1 MKYGTILFVELL
13 RYGVNY
19 TMNLRNLS
27 QEELIKKINM
37 LEERIK
43 RQDNE
48 INVLS
53 EQLNWYSQQIR
64 LQQKKLFGSS
74 SEKTVLPDQISL
86 FDEIEI
92 ESTPIKAEPKLEEVT
107 YKRKKKNN
115 KRGIDISSLPAV
127 TKIYDLENKNCPDCG
142 EPLRKIGENIR
153 KELVYH
159 PAKYEVIE
167 HVQYVY
173 TCDRCEED
181 SLKSKIFKA
190 DMKASVIYKS
200 FASPSLLS
208 YIIDNKFNKAL
219 PLYRQEVMFNQIGLK
234 LSRQTMANW
243 MIKLHDEYFKRMTD
257 YMHKTLLQSEYLH
270 ADETTNQV
278 LNVPDQKPTTKS
290 YMWVYKTGRSEDK
303 QIVHFIYENT
313 RGHEHAK
320 KHLEGYHNILQTDGY
335 QAYDKLDDIRHMGCW
350 AHCRR
355 KYLEALDGAPSDT
368 DLKGT
373 ASYRLLHK
381 INKLFTLEKKLKGKS
396 YEEIKDTRQKEAKP
410 IIDDFFKDVKECAKV
425 AVEKTKLSQALTYSI
440 NQEENLRLYLEDG
453 RIEISN
459 NRAENSIR
467 PFCVGRRNWLFSNTV
482 KGAEASAAI
491 YSLLETAKLNNLKP
505 YDYFE
510 YLLTA
515 LTEIDINDDKELEKI
530 MPWSK
535 SLPENIYLTKKS

>member
-1 MKYGTILFVELL
+1 MKCGTILLVELL

-19 TMNLRNLS
+19 VMDLRNLS
-27 QEELIKKINM
+27 QEELIKMINEKDKKIE
-37 LEERIK
+37 L
-43 RQDNE
+43 
-48 INVLS
+48 LT
-53 EQLNWYSQQIR
+53 EQLNWYTQQIK

-92 ESTPIKAEPKLEEVT
+92 ESTPIKTEPKLEEVT

-153 KELVYH
+153 KELVYY
-159 PAKYEVIE
+159 PARYEVIE

-173 TCDRCEED
+173 TCDKCEED
-181 SLKSKIFKA
+181 SLKSRIFKA
-190 DMKASVIYKS
+190 DMKAPVIYKS
-200 FASPSLLS
+200 FASSSLLS

-243 MIKLHDEYFKRMTD
+243 MIKLYNEYFKRMTD
-257 YMHKTLLQSEYLH
+257 YMHRILLQSEYLH

-290 YMWVYKTGRSEDK
+290 YVWVYKTGRSEDK

-313 RGHEHAK
+313 RGHEHARR
-320 KHLEGYHNILQTDGY
+320 HLEGYHNILQTDGY
-335 QAYDKLDDIRHMGCW
+335 QAYDKLDNIKHMGCW

-355 KYLEALDGAPSDT
+355 KYSEALDSAPSGT
-368 DLKGT
+368 DLKRT
-373 ASYRLLHK
+373 ASYRLLYK
-381 INKLFTLEKKLKGKS
+381 INKLFTLEKKLADKS
-396 YEEIKDTRQKEAKP
+396 YEEIKETRQKEAKP

-425 AVEKTKLSQALTYSI
+425 AVDKTKLSQALTYSI

-491 YSLLETAKLNNLKP
+491 YSLVETAKLNNLKP
-505 YDYFE
+505 YEYFE
-510 YLLTA
+510 YLLTV

>member
-1 MKYGTILFVELL
+1 MKCGTILLVELL

-19 TMNLRNLS
+19 VMDLRNLS
-27 QEELIKKINM
+27 QEELIKMINEKDKKIE
-37 LEERIK
+37 L
-43 RQDNE
+43 
-48 INVLS
+48 LT
-53 EQLNWYSQQIR
+53 EQLNWYTQQIK

-92 ESTPIKAEPKLEEVT
+92 ESTPIKTEPKLEEVT

-153 KELVYH
+153 KELVYY
-159 PAKYEVIE
+159 PARYEVIE

-173 TCDRCEED
+173 TCDKCEED
-181 SLKSKIFKA
+181 SLKSGIFKA
-190 DMKASVIYKS
+190 DMKAPVIYKS
-200 FASPSLLS
+200 FASSSLLS

-243 MIKLHDEYFKRMTD
+243 MIKLYNEYFKRMTD
-257 YMHKTLLQSEYLH
+257 YMHRILLQSEYLH

-313 RGHEHAK
+313 RGHEHARR
-320 KHLEGYHNILQTDGY
+320 HLEGYHNILQTDGY
-335 QAYDKLDDIRHMGCW
+335 QAYDKLDNIRHMGCW

-355 KYLEALDGAPSDT
+355 KYSEALDSAPSGT
-368 DLKGT
+368 DLKRT

-381 INKLFTLEKKLKGKS
+381 INKLFTLEKKLADKS
-396 YEEIKDTRQKEAKP
+396 YEEIKETRQKEAKP

-425 AVEKTKLSQALTYSI
+425 AVDKTKLSQALTYSI

-491 YSLLETAKLNNLKP
+491 YSLVETAKLNNLKP

-510 YLLTA
+510 YLLTV

>member
-1 MKYGTILFVELL
+1 MKCGTILLVELL

-19 TMNLRNLS
+19 VMDLRNLS
-27 QEELIKKINM
+27 QEELIKMINEKDKKIE
-37 LEERIK
+37 L
-43 RQDNE
+43 
-48 INVLS
+48 LT
-53 EQLNWYSQQIR
+53 EQLNWYTQQIK

-92 ESTPIKAEPKLEEVT
+92 ESTPIKTEPKLEEVT

-153 KELVYH
+153 KELVYY
-159 PAKYEVIE
+159 PARYEVIE

-173 TCDRCEED
+173 TCDKCEED
-181 SLKSKIFKA
+181 SLKSRIFKA
-190 DMKASVIYKS
+190 DMKAPVIYKS
-200 FASPSLLS
+200 FASSSLLS

-243 MIKLHDEYFKRMTD
+243 MIKLYNEYFKRMTD
-257 YMHKTLLQSEYLH
+257 YMHRILLQSEYLH

-313 RGHEHAK
+313 RGHEHARR
-320 KHLEGYHNILQTDGY
+320 HLEGYHNILQTDGY
-335 QAYDKLDDIRHMGCW
+335 QAYDKLDNIRHMGCW

-355 KYLEALDGAPSDT
+355 KYSEALDSAPSGT
-368 DLKGT
+368 DLKRT

-381 INKLFTLEKKLKGKS
+381 INKLFTLEKKLADKS
-396 YEEIKDTRQKEAKP
+396 YEEIKETRQKEAKP

-425 AVEKTKLSQALTYSI
+425 AVDKTKLSQALTYSI

-491 YSLLETAKLNNLKP
+491 YSLVETAKLNNLKP

-510 YLLTA
+510 YLLTV

>member
-1 MKYGTILFVELL
+1 MD
-13 RYGVNY
+13 
-19 TMNLRNLS
+19 LRNLS
-27 QEELIKKINM
+27 QEELIKMINEKDRKI
-37 LEERIK
+37 E
-43 RQDNE
+43 
-48 INVLS
+48 VLN
-53 EQLNWYSQQIR
+53 EQLNWYTQQVK

-86 FDEIEI
+86 FDEIEV
-92 ESTPIKAEPKLEEVT
+92 ESAPIKPEPKLEEIT

-115 KRGIDISSLPAV
+115 KRGIDISSLPATTV
-127 TKIYDLENKNCPDCG
+127 IHDIEDKNCPECG
-142 EPLRKIGENIR
+142 APLRKTGENTR

-159 PAKYEVIE
+159 PARYEVIE

-173 TCDRCEED
+173 TCDKCEDD
-181 SLKSKIFKA
+181 SIKSKMYKA
-190 DMKASVIYKS
+190 NMKDSVIYKS

-219 PLYRQEVMFNQIGLK
+219 PLYRQEVMFNQLGLK

-243 MIKLHDEYFKRMTD
+243 MIKLHSEYFKRMTD
-257 YMHKTLLQSEYLH
+257 YMHKVLLQSEYLH

-278 LNVPDQKPTTKS
+278 LNVPNRKPTTKS
-290 YMWVYKTGRSEDK
+290 YMWVYKSGRSEDK

-313 RGHEHAK
+313 RSHEHAR
-320 KHLEGYHNILQTDGY
+320 KHLEGYHNILQSDGY
-335 QAYDKLDDIRHMGCW
+335 QAYDNLDDIRHMGCW

-355 KYLEALDGAPSDT
+355 KYSEALDSAPTGT
-368 DLKGT
+368 DLKGS

-381 INKLFTLEKKLKGKS
+381 INKLFTLEKKLAGKS
-396 YEEIKDTRQKEAKP
+396 YEEIRETKQKETKP
-410 IIDDFFKDVKECAKV
+410 VIDDFFNDVRECAKA
-425 AVEKTKLSQALTYSI
+425 AVGQTKLSKALTYSI
-440 NQEENLRLYLEDG
+440 NQEKSLRLYLEDG

-482 KGAEASAAI
+482 RGAEASAAI
-491 YSLLETAKLNNLKP
+491 YSLLETAKANHLKP

-510 YLLTA
+510 YLLSA
-515 LTEIDINDDKELEKI
+515 LTEIENNDDKELEKI

-535 SLPENIYLTKKS
+535 TLPDNVYLTKKS

>member
-1 MKYGTILFVELL
+1 MKCDTILLVELL

-19 TMNLRNLS
+19 VMDLRNLS
-27 QEELIKKINM
+27 QEELIKMINEKDKKIE
-37 LEERIK
+37 L
-43 RQDNE
+43 
-48 INVLS
+48 LT
-53 EQLNWYSQQIR
+53 EQLNWYTQQIK

-92 ESTPIKAEPKLEEVT
+92 ESTPIKTEPKLEEVT

-153 KELVYH
+153 KELVYY
-159 PAKYEVIE
+159 PARYEVIE

-173 TCDRCEED
+173 TCNKCEED
-181 SLKSKIFKA
+181 SLKSRIFKA
-190 DMKASVIYKS
+190 DMKAPVIYKS

-243 MIKLHDEYFKRMTD
+243 MIKLYNEYFKRMTD
-257 YMHKTLLQSEYLH
+257 YMHRILLQSEYLH

-290 YMWVYKTGRSEDK
+290 YMWVYKTGRSENK

-313 RGHEHAK
+313 RGHEHARR
-320 KHLEGYHNILQTDGY
+320 HLEGYHNILQTDGY
-335 QAYDKLDDIRHMGCW
+335 QAYDKLDNIKHMGCW

-355 KYLEALDGAPSDT
+355 KYSEALDSAPSGT
-368 DLKGT
+368 DLKRT

-381 INKLFTLEKKLKGKS
+381 INKLFTLEKKLAGKS
-396 YEEIKDTRQKEAKP
+396 YEEIKETRQKEAKP
-410 IIDDFFKDVKECAKV
+410 IIDDFFKDVKECEKV
-425 AVEKTKLSQALTYSI
+425 AVDKTKLSQALTYSI
-440 NQEENLRLYLEDG
+440 NQEENLRLCLEDG

-491 YSLLETAKLNNLKP
+491 YSLVETAKLNDLKP

-510 YLLTA
+510 YLLTV

>member
-1 MKYGTILFVELL
+1 MKCGTILLVELL

-19 TMNLRNLS
+19 VMDLRNLS
-27 QEELIKKINM
+27 QEELIKMINEKDKKIE
-37 LEERIK
+37 L
-43 RQDNE
+43 
-48 INVLS
+48 LT
-53 EQLNWYSQQIR
+53 EQLNWYTQQIK

-92 ESTPIKAEPKLEEVT
+92 ESTPIKTEPKLEEVT

-153 KELVYH
+153 KELVYY
-159 PAKYEVIE
+159 PARYEVIE

-173 TCDRCEED
+173 TCDKCEED
-181 SLKSKIFKA
+181 SLKSRIFKA
-190 DMKASVIYKS
+190 DMKAPVIYKS
-200 FASPSLLS
+200 FASSSLLS

-243 MIKLHDEYFKRMTD
+243 MIKLYNEYFKRMTD
-257 YMHKTLLQSEYLH
+257 YMHRILLQSEYLH

-278 LNVPDQKPTTKS
+278 LNVPDQRPTTKS

-313 RGHEHAK
+313 RGHEHARR
-320 KHLEGYHNILQTDGY
+320 HLEGYHNILQTDGY
-335 QAYDKLDDIRHMGCW
+335 QAYDKLDNIRHMGCW

-355 KYLEALDGAPSDT
+355 KYSEALDSAPSGT
-368 DLKGT
+368 DLKRT

-381 INKLFTLEKKLKGKS
+381 INKLFTLEKKLADKS
-396 YEEIKDTRQKEAKP
+396 YEEIKETRQKEAKP

-425 AVEKTKLSQALTYSI
+425 AVDKTKLSQALTYSI

-491 YSLLETAKLNNLKP
+491 YSLVETAKLNDLKP

-510 YLLTA
+510 YLLTV

>member
-1 MKYGTILFVELL
+1 MKCGTILLVELL
-13 RYGVNY
+13 RYGVDY
-19 TMNLRNLS
+19 VMDLRNLS
-27 QEELIKKINM
+27 QEELIKMINEKDKKIE
-37 LEERIK
+37 L
-43 RQDNE
+43 
-48 INVLS
+48 LT
-53 EQLNWYSQQIR
+53 EQLNWYTQQIK

-92 ESTPIKAEPKLEEVT
+92 ESTPIKTEPKLEEVT

-153 KELVYH
+153 KELVYY
-159 PAKYEVIE
+159 PARYEVIE

-173 TCDRCEED
+173 TCDKCEED
-181 SLKSKIFKA
+181 SLKSRIFKA
-190 DMKASVIYKS
+190 DMKAPVIYKS
-200 FASPSLLS
+200 FASSSLLS

-243 MIKLHDEYFKRMTD
+243 MIKLYNEYFKRMTD
-257 YMHKTLLQSEYLH
+257 YMHRILLQSEYLH

-313 RGHEHAK
+313 RGHEHARR
-320 KHLEGYHNILQTDGY
+320 HLEGYHNILQTDGY
-335 QAYDKLDDIRHMGCW
+335 QAYDKLDNIRHMGCW

-355 KYLEALDGAPSDT
+355 KYSEALDSAPSGT
-368 DLKGT
+368 DLKRT

-381 INKLFTLEKKLKGKS
+381 INKLFTLEKKLADKS
-396 YEEIKDTRQKEAKP
+396 YEEIKETRQKEAKP

-425 AVEKTKLSQALTYSI
+425 AVDKTKLSQALTYSI

-491 YSLLETAKLNNLKP
+491 YSLVETAKLNDLKP

-510 YLLTA
+510 YLLTV

>member
-1 MKYGTILFVELL
+1 MKCGTILLVELL
-13 RYGVNY
+13 RYGVDY
-19 TMNLRNLS
+19 VMDLRNLS
-27 QEELIKKINM
+27 QEELIKMINEKDKKIE
-37 LEERIK
+37 L
-43 RQDNE
+43 
-48 INVLS
+48 LT
-53 EQLNWYSQQIR
+53 EQLNWYTQQIK
-64 LQQKKLFGSS
+64 LQQKKLFDSS

-92 ESTPIKAEPKLEEVT
+92 ESTPIKTEPKLEEVT

-153 KELVYH
+153 KELVYY
-159 PAKYEVIE
+159 PARYEVIE

-173 TCDRCEED
+173 TCDKCEED
-181 SLKSKIFKA
+181 SLKSRIFKA
-190 DMKASVIYKS
+190 DMKAPVIYKS
-200 FASPSLLS
+200 FASSSLLS

-243 MIKLHDEYFKRMTD
+243 MIKLYNEYFKRMTD
-257 YMHKTLLQSEYLH
+257 YMHRILLQSEYLH

-313 RGHEHAK
+313 RGHEHARR
-320 KHLEGYHNILQTDGY
+320 HLEGYHNILQTDGY
-335 QAYDKLDDIRHMGCW
+335 QAYDKLDNIRHMGCW

-355 KYLEALDGAPSDT
+355 KYSEALDSAPSGT
-368 DLKGT
+368 DLKRT

-381 INKLFTLEKKLKGKS
+381 INKLFTLEKKLADKS
-396 YEEIKDTRQKEAKP
+396 YEEIKETRQKEAKP

-425 AVEKTKLSQALTYSI
+425 AVDKTKLSQALTYSI

-491 YSLLETAKLNNLKP
+491 YSLVETAKLNNLKP

-510 YLLTA
+510 YLLTV

>member
-1 MKYGTILFVELL
+1 MKCGTILLVELL

-19 TMNLRNLS
+19 VMDLRNLS
-27 QEELIKKINM
+27 QEELIKMINEKDKKIE
-37 LEERIK
+37 L
-43 RQDNE
+43 
-48 INVLS
+48 LT
-53 EQLNWYSQQIR
+53 EQLNWYTQQIK

-92 ESTPIKAEPKLEEVT
+92 ESTPIKTEPKLEEVT

-153 KELVYH
+153 KELVYY
-159 PAKYEVIE
+159 PARYEVIE

-173 TCDRCEED
+173 TCDKCEED
-181 SLKSKIFKA
+181 SLKSRIFKA
-190 DMKASVIYKS
+190 DMKAPVIYKS

-243 MIKLHDEYFKRMTD
+243 MIKLYNEYFKRMTD
-257 YMHKTLLQSEYLH
+257 YMHRILLQSEYLH

-313 RGHEHAK
+313 RGHEHARR
-320 KHLEGYHNILQTDGY
+320 HLEGYHNILQTDGY
-335 QAYDKLDDIRHMGCW
+335 QAYDKLDNIKHMGCW

-355 KYLEALDGAPSDT
+355 KYSEALDSAPSGT
-368 DLKGT
+368 DLKRT

-381 INKLFTLEKKLKGKS
+381 INKLFTLEKKLAGKS
-396 YEEIKDTRQKEAKP
+396 YEEIKETRQKEAKP

-425 AVEKTKLSQALTYSI
+425 AVDKTKLSQALTYSI

-491 YSLLETAKLNNLKP
+491 YSLVETAKLNNLKP

-510 YLLTA
+510 YLLTV

>member
-1 MKYGTILFVELL
+1 MKCGTILLVELL

-19 TMNLRNLS
+19 VMDLRNLS
-27 QEELIKKINM
+27 QEELIKMINEKDKKIE
-37 LEERIK
+37 L
-43 RQDNE
+43 
-48 INVLS
+48 LT
-53 EQLNWYSQQIR
+53 EQLNWYTQQIK

-92 ESTPIKAEPKLEEVT
+92 ESTPIKTEPKLEEVT

-153 KELVYH
+153 KELVYY
-159 PAKYEVIE
+159 PARYEVIE

-173 TCDRCEED
+173 TCDKCEED
-181 SLKSKIFKA
+181 SLKSRIFKA
-190 DMKASVIYKS
+190 DMKAPVIYKS
-200 FASPSLLS
+200 FASSSLLS

-243 MIKLHDEYFKRMTD
+243 MIKLYNEYFKRMTD
-257 YMHKTLLQSEYLH
+257 YMHRILLQSEYLH

-313 RGHEHAK
+313 RGHEHARR
-320 KHLEGYHNILQTDGY
+320 HLEGYHNILQTDGY
-335 QAYDKLDDIRHMGCW
+335 QAYDKLDNIKHIGCW

-355 KYLEALDGAPSDT
+355 KYSEALDSAPSGT
-368 DLKGT
+368 DLKRT

-381 INKLFTLEKKLKGKS
+381 INKLFTLEKKLADKS
-396 YEEIKDTRQKEAKP
+396 YEEIKETRQKEAKP

-425 AVEKTKLSQALTYSI
+425 AVDKTKLSQALTYSI

-491 YSLLETAKLNNLKP
+491 YSLVETAKLNNLKP

-510 YLLTA
+510 YLLTV

>member
-1 MKYGTILFVELL
+1 MKCGTILLVELL

-19 TMNLRNLS
+19 VMDLRNLS
-27 QEELIKKINM
+27 QEELIKMINEKDKKIE
-37 LEERIK
+37 L
-43 RQDNE
+43 
-48 INVLS
+48 LT
-53 EQLNWYSQQIR
+53 EQLNWYTQQIK

-92 ESTPIKAEPKLEEVT
+92 ESTPIKTEPKLEEVT

-153 KELVYH
+153 KELVYY
-159 PAKYEVIE
+159 PARYEVIE

-173 TCDRCEED
+173 TCDKCEED
-181 SLKSKIFKA
+181 SLKSRIFKA
-190 DMKASVIYKS
+190 DMKAPVIYMS
-200 FASPSLLS
+200 FASSSLLS

-243 MIKLHDEYFKRMTD
+243 MIKLYNEYFKRMTD
-257 YMHKTLLQSEYLH
+257 YMHRILLQSEYLH

-313 RGHEHAK
+313 RGHEHARR
-320 KHLEGYHNILQTDGY
+320 HLEGYHNILQTDGY
-335 QAYDKLDDIRHMGCW
+335 QAYDKLDNIRHMGCW

-355 KYLEALDGAPSDT
+355 KYSEALDSAPSGT
-368 DLKGT
+368 DLKRT

-381 INKLFTLEKKLKGKS
+381 INKLFTLEKKLADKS
-396 YEEIKDTRQKEAKP
+396 YEEIKETRQKEAKP

-425 AVEKTKLSQALTYSI
+425 AVDKTKLSQALTYSI

-491 YSLLETAKLNNLKP
+491 YSLVETTKLNDLKP

-510 YLLTA
+510 YLLTV

>member
-1 MKYGTILFVELL
+1 MKCGTILLVELL

-19 TMNLRNLS
+19 VMDLRNLS
-27 QEELIKKINM
+27 QEELIKMINEKDKKIE
-37 LEERIK
+37 L
-43 RQDNE
+43 
-48 INVLS
+48 LT
-53 EQLNWYSQQIR
+53 EQLNWYTQQIK

-92 ESTPIKAEPKLEEVT
+92 ESTPIKTEPKLEEVT

-153 KELVYH
+153 KELVYY
-159 PAKYEVIE
+159 PARYEVIE

-173 TCDRCEED
+173 TCDKCEED
-181 SLKSKIFKA
+181 SLKSRIFKA
-190 DMKASVIYKS
+190 DMKAPVIYKS
-200 FASPSLLS
+200 FASSSLLS

-243 MIKLHDEYFKRMTD
+243 MIKLYNEYFKRMTD
-257 YMHKTLLQSEYLH
+257 YMHRILLQSEYLH

-313 RGHEHAK
+313 RGHEHARR
-320 KHLEGYHNILQTDGY
+320 HLEGYHNILQTDGY
-335 QAYDKLDDIRHMGCW
+335 QAYDKLDNIRHMGCW

-355 KYLEALDGAPSDT
+355 KYSEALDSAPSGT
-368 DLKGT
+368 DLKRT

-381 INKLFTLEKKLKGKS
+381 INKLFTLEKKLADKS
-396 YEEIKDTRQKEAKP
+396 YEEIKETRQKEAKP

-425 AVEKTKLSQALTYSI
+425 AVDKTKLSQALTYSI

-491 YSLLETAKLNNLKP
+491 YSLVETAKLNDLKP

-510 YLLTA
+510 YLLTV

>member
-1 MKYGTILFVELL
+1 MKCGTILLVELL

-19 TMNLRNLS
+19 VMDLRNLS
-27 QEELIKKINM
+27 QEELIKMINEKDKKIE
-37 LEERIK
+37 L
-43 RQDNE
+43 
-48 INVLS
+48 LT
-53 EQLNWYSQQIR
+53 EQLNWYTQQIK

-92 ESTPIKAEPKLEEVT
+92 ESTPIKTEPKLEEVT

-153 KELVYH
+153 KELVYY
-159 PAKYEVIE
+159 PARYEVIE

-173 TCDRCEED
+173 TCDKCEED
-181 SLKSKIFKA
+181 SLKSRIFKA
-190 DMKASVIYKS
+190 DMKAPVIYKS
-200 FASPSLLS
+200 FASSSLLS

-243 MIKLHDEYFKRMTD
+243 MIKLYNEYFKRMTD
-257 YMHKTLLQSEYLH
+257 YMHRILLQSEYLH

-278 LNVPDQKPTTKS
+278 LNVPDQRPTTKS

-313 RGHEHAK
+313 RGHEHARR
-320 KHLEGYHNILQTDGY
+320 HLEGYHNILQTDGY
-335 QAYDKLDDIRHMGCW
+335 QAYDKLDNIRHMGCW

-355 KYLEALDGAPSDT
+355 KYSEALDSAPSGT
-368 DLKGT
+368 DLKRT

-381 INKLFTLEKKLKGKS
+381 INKLFTLEKKLADKS
-396 YEEIKDTRQKEAKP
+396 YEEIKETRQKEAKP

-425 AVEKTKLSQALTYSI
+425 AVDKTKLSQALTYSI

-491 YSLLETAKLNNLKP
+491 YSLVETTKLNDLKP

-510 YLLTA
+510 YLLTV

>member
-1 MKYGTILFVELL
+1 MKCGTILLVELL

-19 TMNLRNLS
+19 VMDLRNLS
-27 QEELIKKINM
+27 QEELIKMINEKDKKIE
-37 LEERIK
+37 L
-43 RQDNE
+43 
-48 INVLS
+48 LT
-53 EQLNWYSQQIR
+53 EQLNWYTQQIK

-92 ESTPIKAEPKLEEVT
+92 ESTPIKTEPKLEEVT

-153 KELVYH
+153 KELVYY
-159 PAKYEVIE
+159 PARYEVIE

-173 TCDRCEED
+173 TCDKCEED
-181 SLKSKIFKA
+181 SLKSRIFKA
-190 DMKASVIYKS
+190 DMKAPVIYKS
-200 FASPSLLS
+200 FASSSLLS

-243 MIKLHDEYFKRMTD
+243 MIKLYNEYFKRMTD
-257 YMHKTLLQSEYLH
+257 YMHRILLQSEYLH

-313 RGHEHAK
+313 RGHEHARR
-320 KHLEGYHNILQTDGY
+320 HLEGYHNILQTDGY
-335 QAYDKLDDIRHMGCW
+335 QAYDKLDNIRHMGCW

-355 KYLEALDGAPSDT
+355 KYSEALDSAPSGT
-368 DLKGT
+368 DLKRT

-381 INKLFTLEKKLKGKS
+381 INKLFTLEKKLADKS
-396 YEEIKDTRQKEAKP
+396 YEEIKETRQKEAKP

-425 AVEKTKLSQALTYSI
+425 AVDKTKLSQALTYSI

-491 YSLLETAKLNNLKP
+491 YSLVETTKLNDLKP

-510 YLLTA
+510 YLLTV

>member
-1 MKYGTILFVELL
+1 MYSFYSTI
-13 RYGVNY
+13 R
-19 TMNLRNLS
+19 
-27 QEELIKKINM
+27 
-37 LEERIK
+37 
-43 RQDNE
+43 
-48 INVLS
+48 
-53 EQLNWYSQQIR
+53 
-64 LQQKKLFGSS
+64 
-74 SEKTVLPDQISL
+74 
-86 FDEIEI
+86 
-92 ESTPIKAEPKLEEVT
+92 
-107 YKRKKKNN
+107 
-115 KRGIDISSLPAV
+115 
-127 TKIYDLENKNCPDCG
+127 
-142 EPLRKIGENIR
+142 
-153 KELVYH
+153 
-159 PAKYEVIE
+159 
-167 HVQYVY
+167 
-173 TCDRCEED
+173 
-181 SLKSKIFKA
+181 
-190 DMKASVIYKS
+190 
-200 FASPSLLS
+200 
-208 YIIDNKFNKAL
+208 
-219 PLYRQEVMFNQIGLK
+219 
-234 LSRQTMANW
+234 
-243 MIKLHDEYFKRMTD
+243 
-257 YMHKTLLQSEYLH
+257 
-270 ADETTNQV
+270 
-278 LNVPDQKPTTKS
+278 
-290 YMWVYKTGRSEDK
+290 
-303 QIVHFIYENT
+303 
-313 RGHEHAK
+313 
-320 KHLEGYHNILQTDGY
+320 Y

-440 NQEENLRLYLEDG
+440 NQEENLRLYLEEG

>member
-1 MKYGTILFVELL
+1 MD
-13 RYGVNY
+13 
-19 TMNLRNLS
+19 LRNLN
-27 QEELIKKINM
+27 QEELIKRINM
-37 LEERIK
+37 LEEKIK
-43 RQDNE
+43 KQDKQ

-53 EQLNWYSQQIR
+53 EQLHWYSQQVK

-86 FDEIEI
+86 FDEIEL
-92 ESTPIKAEPKLEEVT
+92 ESTLIKAEPKLEEIT
-107 YKRKKKNN
+107 YRRKKKNN
-115 KRGIDISSLPAV
+115 RRGLDLSSLPTT
-127 TKIYDLENKNCPDCG
+127 TKIYDIEDKSCPDCG
-142 EPLRKIGENIR
+142 ESLRKIGENVR

-159 PAKYEVIE
+159 PARYEVIE

-173 TCDRCEED
+173 TCDRCENN
-181 SLKSKIFKA
+181 SLKSKMYKA
-190 DMKASVIYKS
+190 DMKDSIIFKS

-208 YIIDNKFNKAL
+208 YIIDNKFNKGL

-243 MIKLHDEYFKRMTD
+243 MIKLYSEYLKKMTD
-257 YMHKTLLQSEYLH
+257 YMHKVLLQSDYLH

-278 LNVPDQKPTTKS
+278 LNVPNQKPTTKS

-313 RGHEHAK
+313 RSHEHAK

-335 QAYDKLDDIRHMGCW
+335 QAYGKLEGIKHMGCW

-355 KYLEALDGAPSDT
+355 KYSEALESAPAGS
-368 DLKGT
+368 DLKAS

-381 INKLFTLEKKLKGKS
+381 INKLFTLEKKLVGKS
-396 YEEIKDTRQKEAKP
+396 YEEIKETRQKEAKP
-410 IIDDFFKDVKECAKV
+410 IIDDFFNDVKECAKV
-425 AVEKTKLSQALTYSI
+425 AVGQTKLSKALTYSI
-440 NQEENLRLYLEDG
+440 NQEENLRFYLEDG

-467 PFCVGRRNWLFSNTV
+467 PFCVGRRNWLFSNTI
-482 KGAEASAAI
+482 KGAKASATL
-491 YSLLETAKLNNLKP
+491 YSLVETAKLNNLKP

-510 YLLTA
+510 YLLSV
-515 LTEIDINDDKELEKI
+515 LTEIDINDDEKLEEI

-535 SLPENIYLTKKS
+535 SLPENVYLIKKS

>member
-1 MKYGTILFVELL
+1 MD
-13 RYGVNY
+13 
-19 TMNLRNLS
+19 LRNLK
-27 QEELIKKINM
+27 QEELIKMITEKDKKI
-37 LEERIK
+37 E
-43 RQDNE
+43 
-48 INVLS
+48 VLS
-53 EQLNWYSQQIR
+53 EQLNWYAQQIK

-74 SEKTVLPDQISL
+74 SEKTILPEQISL
-86 FDEIEI
+86 FDEVET
-92 ESTPIKAEPKLEEVT
+92 ESTLIKIEPELEEIT
-107 YKRKKKNN
+107 YKRKKKH
-115 KRGIDISSLPAV
+115 KQRGIDISSLP
-127 TKIYDLENKNCPDCG
+127 TTTQIHDLEDKNCPECG
-142 EPLRKIGENIR
+142 TQLRKIGENKR
-153 KELVYH
+153 KELIYH

-167 HVQYVY
+167 HIQYVY
-173 TCDRCEED
+173 TCDKCDDD
-181 SLKSKIFKA
+181 SLKSKMYKG
-190 DMKASVIYKS
+190 DMKAPIIYKS

-243 MIKLHDEYFKRMTD
+243 MIKLHNEYFKKMTD
-257 YMHKTLLQSEYLH
+257 YMHKELLRSEYIH

-278 LNVPDQKPTTKS
+278 LNVPNQKPTTKS

-320 KHLEGYHNILQTDGY
+320 KHLEGYHQILQTDGY
-335 QAYDKLDDIRHMGCW
+335 QSYDKIDNIKHMGCW

-355 KYLEALDGAPSDT
+355 KYSEALESAPADT
-368 DLKGT
+368 DLKNT

-381 INKLFTLEKKLKGKS
+381 INKLFTLEKKLAGKS
-396 YEEIKDTRQKEAKP
+396 YEEIKEIRQLEAKP
-410 IIDDFFKDVKECAKV
+410 IIDDFFNDVKECAKV
-425 AVEKTKLSQALTYSI
+425 VVGQTKLSKALIYSI
-440 NQEENLRLYLEDG
+440 NQEEKLRFYLEDG
-453 RIEISN
+453 RVEVSN

-482 KGAEASAAI
+482 KGAETSASI

-510 YLLTA
+510 YLLST
-515 LTEIDINDDKELEKI
+515 LVEININDEESIEKI

-535 SLPENIYLTKKS
+535 TLPENIYLTKKS